1 MTDSQ
6 ALDGNAIAGTLVE
19 VFGGEMTTA
28 IGVCGHCGA
37 RGPVAEVVV
46 YTRAPGVV
54 VRCRACDR
62 PADGDHP
69 GARRLLRGRAGA
81 GRAAGAGLTPL

>member
-6 ALDGNAIAGTLVE
+6 ALDGNAIAGTLAE
-19 VFGGEMTTA
+19 VFGGDMTTV
-28 IGVCGHCGA
+28 IGVCAHCGA

-54 VRCRACDR
+54 MRCRACNGLLMVITEVRGAFCVDALGLVELGA
-62 PADGDHP
+62 PA
-69 GARRLLRGRAGA
+69 
-81 GRAAGAGLTPL
+81 

>member
-6 ALDGNAIAGTLVE
+6 ALDGNAIAGTLAQ
-19 VFGGEMTTA
+19 VFGGDMTTA

-37 RGPVAEVVV
+37 DGAVAEVVV

-54 VRCRACDR
+54 ARCRACDGLLMVITEVHGVFCVD
-62 PADGDHP
+62 ALGLVELQLP
-69 GARRLLRGRAGA
+69 G
-81 GRAAGAGLTPL
+81 

>member
-19 VFGGEMTTA
+19 VFGGDMTTA
-28 IGVCGHCGA
+28 IGTCGHCGA
-37 RGPVAEVVV
+37 RGPMAEGVV

-54 VRCRACDR
+54 VRCRSCTGLLMVITQVHDVFCVDALGLVDLQV
-62 PADGDHP
+62 PA
-69 GARRLLRGRAGA
+69 
-81 GRAAGAGLTPL
+81 